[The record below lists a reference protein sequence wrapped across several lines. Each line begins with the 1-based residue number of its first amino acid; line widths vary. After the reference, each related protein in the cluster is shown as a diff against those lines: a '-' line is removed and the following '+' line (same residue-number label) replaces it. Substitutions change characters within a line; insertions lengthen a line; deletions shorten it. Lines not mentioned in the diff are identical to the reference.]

1 MDSARERTLL
11 IWFLFSPNSR
21 YRTWCQ
27 PKRTMSSVV
36 KKPRRRR
43 PRAMWNALA
52 PRMIALSTS
61 KNATVSPA
69 APRAG
74 RIDSGTF
81 STVTSLRRV
90 GVMAEPSEPRV
101 ALYTRPGCH
110 LCGPARQIVRS
121 LCAEL
126 DVDWVERPIADDR
139 ELTVDYGELIP
150 VVTVDG
156 VQQGF
161 WRIDEVRLRAA
172 LARDVPALGQG
183 S

>member
-1 MDSARERTLL
+1 
-11 IWFLFSPNSR
+11 
-21 YRTWCQ
+21 
-27 PKRTMSSVV
+27 
-36 KKPRRRR
+36 
-43 PRAMWNALA
+43 
-52 PRMIALSTS
+52 
-61 KNATVSPA
+61 
-69 APRAG
+69 
-74 RIDSGTF
+74 
-81 STVTSLRRV
+81 
-90 GVMAEPSEPRV
+90 MAEPSEPRV

-126 DVDWVERPIADDR
+126 DVDWVERSIADDR

-172 LARDVPALGQG
+172 LARDVPASGQG